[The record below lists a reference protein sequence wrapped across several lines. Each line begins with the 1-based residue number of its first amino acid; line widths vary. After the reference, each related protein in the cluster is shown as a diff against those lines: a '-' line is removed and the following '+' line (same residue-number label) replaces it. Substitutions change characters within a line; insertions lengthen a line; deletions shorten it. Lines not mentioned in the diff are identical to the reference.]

1 MPDQLRH
8 KQFPGRRVTIPRVVS
23 AGRRAVLHL
32 LREIHEQPQVVDG
45 LLSHYATPVD
55 EIAAAI
61 ERYKPAFA
69 CIAARGTSDNA
80 ARYAQY
86 LFGYMTGLPAMLAL
100 PSLHTL
106 YERPLNLAGALVIGI
121 SQSGQAE
128 DVRRVLEDAR
138 SQGALTLAI
147 TNYPDSP
154 MATTAQYHLELHA
167 GDERSI
173 AATKTYTAQLF
184 RIAQLVSALAPSS
197 APRSALKRVPDLMR
211 DSLERSVTIE
221 GWAQRYR
228 YADRMAVIGRGFNYA
243 TAAEVSLKVKELA
256 YIASEGWSEADFRH
270 GPIAMVRGGYPVLL
284 VAPDGDLLDN
294 MQDLFEK
301 VRQRD
306 GECLV
311 ITNRQEIFE
320 GAQQFMTLPGDLPEW
335 LSPLVAILPG
345 QVFAMHQ
352 ALIRGYSPDTPSGL
366 TKVTVTE

>member
-1 MPDQLRH
+1 M
-8 KQFPGRRVTIPRVVS
+8 
-23 AGRRAVLHL
+23 HL
-32 LREIHEQPQVVDG
+32 LREIHEQPQVVDR
-45 LLSHYATPVD
+45 LLRDYAESVD

-61 ERYKPAFA
+61 VKYKPAFA

-86 LFGYMTGLPAMLAL
+86 LFGYMIGLPVMLAL

-106 YERPLNLAGALVIGI
+106 YQRPLDLAGALVIGI

-147 TNYPDSP
+147 TNYAGSP

-184 RIAQLVSALAPSS
+184 RVAQLVSALAPT
-197 APRSALKRVPDLMR
+197 ATLLGALQRVPDLMR
-211 DSLERSVTIE
+211 DSLERSVNIE
-221 GWAQRYR
+221 SWAQRYR

-243 TAAEVSLKVKELA
+243 TAAEISLKVKELA

-284 VAPDGDLLDN
+284 VAPNGDLLDN
-294 MQDLFEK
+294 MRDLFEK
-301 VRQRD
+301 IRQRD

-311 ITNRQEIFE
+311 ITNRQEVFE
-320 GAQQFMTLPGDLPEW
+320 GAQQFMTLPNEVPEW
-335 LSPLVAILPG
+335 LSPLIAILPG

-352 ALIRGYSPDTPSGL
+352 ALIRGYSPDAPSGL
-366 TKVTVTE
+366 TKVTITE